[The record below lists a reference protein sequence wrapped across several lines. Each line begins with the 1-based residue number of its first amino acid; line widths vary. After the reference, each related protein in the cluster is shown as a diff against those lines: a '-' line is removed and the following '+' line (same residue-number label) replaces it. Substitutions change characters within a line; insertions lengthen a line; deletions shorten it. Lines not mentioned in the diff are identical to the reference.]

1 MRRAFWALVVAVP
14 VVALLAAGFQHDPN
28 AVKSPIV
35 NGPAPSFTLK
45 TLDGKE
51 LSSRQLH
58 GKPVIVNFWA
68 SWCLDCQYEHPDLIR
83 AWKRYG
89 KSVTFVG
96 IDYQDQASDARSF
109 LKKYGGGWT
118 QLVDPDQ
125 HTAIDFGVY
134 GVPETYFIDRH
145 GVVRYKAT
153 GPVTWRVMTRE
164 IKRITA

>member
-1 MRRAFWALVVAVP
+1 MKRAFWALVIAVP
-14 VVALLAAGFQHDPN
+14 LVALLAAGFQHDPN
-28 AVKSPIV
+28 AVKSPVV
-35 NGPAPSFTLK
+35 NGPAPGFALR
-45 TLDGKE
+45 TLDGKA
-51 LSSRQLH
+51 LSSRELR

-68 SWCLDCQYEHPDLIR
+68 SWCLDCQYEHPDLMR
-83 AWKRYG
+83 AWKTYG
-89 KSVTFVG
+89 NAVTFVG

-153 GPVTWRVMTRE
+153 GPVTWDVMTRE